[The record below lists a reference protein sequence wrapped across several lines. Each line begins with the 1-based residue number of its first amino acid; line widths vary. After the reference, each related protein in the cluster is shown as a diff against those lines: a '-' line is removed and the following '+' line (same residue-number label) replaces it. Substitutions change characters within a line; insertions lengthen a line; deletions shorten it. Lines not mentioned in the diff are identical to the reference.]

1 MKYAIASFLFLAF
14 IITGCSPSQ
23 KIIGSWADPDAKSM
37 GPYKKAFVVVL
48 SKNKDANYYIETQ
61 ITKLLKSRGFQ
72 VVQCTDIFPPDFAIT
87 KDFTREQLQKALTEA
102 GCDAVLSLA
111 LLDTKTVETYHP
123 GYAYTPMSYGYYGS
137 FYGYYNYYYPVVYT
151 DDYYSIDK
159 SYYLETNLY
168 DLATDKLIWSI
179 QSEATNPK
187 NLDEWFDKFSPLILN
202 HLKEKGL
209 NKK

>member
-1 MKYAIASFLFLAF
+1 
-14 IITGCSPSQ
+14 
-23 KIIGSWADPDAKSM
+23 
-37 GPYKKAFVVVL
+37 
-48 SKNKDANYYIETQ
+48 
-61 ITKLLKSRGFQ
+61 
-72 VVQCTDIFPPDFAIT
+72 
-87 KDFTREQLQKALTEA
+87 
-102 GCDAVLSLA
+102 

-151 DDYYSIDK
+151 DDYYSVDK

-168 DLATDKLIWSI
+168 ELATDRLVWSI

-187 NLDEWFDKFSPLILN
+187 DLDEWFDKYSPLILN

-209 NKK
+209 NQK